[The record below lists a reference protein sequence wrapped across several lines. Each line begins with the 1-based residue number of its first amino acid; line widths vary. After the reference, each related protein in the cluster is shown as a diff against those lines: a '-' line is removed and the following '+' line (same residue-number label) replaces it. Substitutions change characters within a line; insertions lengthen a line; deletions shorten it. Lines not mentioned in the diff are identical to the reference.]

1 MTVRPYASA
10 MISVRQRL
18 SIGPP
23 PAQKAFGVVFGAVFA
38 AAGAAF
44 AVLPFVVDGWLRHAF
59 GADDSCPTSSEIS
72 GIPPELLPPSVR
84 ECVSDG
90 SWFNGGDGFGPLRLI
105 GLFGVPF
112 VLVGLYLAAS
122 SLRTA
127 AWLEGTRATVRGAI
141 RTRTVDLATA
151 TITAGAHTYR
161 RNRETSRESLAQL
174 PTLIATDPADGRR
187 VTIPLHGIGLAQL
200 PPPELRALADAM
212 TANPDRDARA
222 VATQLRTMADDPL
235 GLTARQR

>member
-10 MISVRQRL
+10 VISARQQL
-18 SIGPP
+18 SIGAP
-23 PAQKAFGVVFGAVFA
+23 PAQKAFGVVFGGVFA

-44 AVLPFVVDGWLRHAF
+44 ALLPLVVDGWLQHAF

-72 GIPPELLPPSVR
+72 GIPPEMLPPSVR

-90 SWFNGGDGFGPLRLI
+90 SWFNGGDGFGPMRLI
-105 GLFGVPF
+105 GLLGVPF
-112 VLVGLYLAAS
+112 LLVGVYLALS

-151 TITAGAHTYR
+151 TVTAGARTYR
-161 RNRETSRESLAQL
+161 RDRETSRESIEQL
-174 PTLIATDPADGRR
+174 PTLIAGNPADGQS
-187 VTIPLHGIGLAQL
+187 VTIPLHGVGMAQL

-212 TANPDRDARA
+212 TANPDRDARN
-222 VATQLRTMADDPL
+222 VATQLRTMADNPL
-235 GLTARQR
+235 GLTVR